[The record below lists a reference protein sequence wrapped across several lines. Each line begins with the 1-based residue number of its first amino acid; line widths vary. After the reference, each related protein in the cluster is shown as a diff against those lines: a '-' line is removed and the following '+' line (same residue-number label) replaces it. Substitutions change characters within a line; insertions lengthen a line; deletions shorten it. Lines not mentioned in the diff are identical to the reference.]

1 MILCGIV
8 GWKNSGKTY
17 IAQKLI
23 KYFSKK
29 NYYVASIKHA
39 HHSFEIDQPHTDSYF
54 HRKAGAREVIISSS
68 NRWAKIKELNTEN
81 EKNLQELIKE
91 LESPDI
97 VIIEGFK
104 NSSHPKIEIIKD
116 NYKDYLFPNLI
127 NVIGIVSNIK
137 IQTQLPQFNFD
148 EIEKIAEL
156 IVGKNDR

>member
-1 MILCGIV
+1 M
-8 GWKNSGKTY
+8 
-17 IAQKLI
+17 
-23 KYFSKK
+23 
-29 NYYVASIKHA
+29 
-39 HHSFEIDQPHTDSYF
+39 
-54 HRKAGAREVIISSS
+54 
-68 NRWAKIKELNTEN
+68 NTEN